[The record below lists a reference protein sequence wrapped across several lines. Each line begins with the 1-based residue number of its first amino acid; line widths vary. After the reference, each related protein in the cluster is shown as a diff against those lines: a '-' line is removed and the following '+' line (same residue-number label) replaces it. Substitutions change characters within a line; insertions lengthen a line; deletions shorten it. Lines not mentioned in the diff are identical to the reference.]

1 MAHTPAR
8 EQASVE
14 VVGARKKPFSDVYHA
29 TLRLRWSATIG
40 GIVAVYLALNALF
53 AFGYVLTGGVV
64 GVRRRSFADAFFFSV
79 QTMGTIGYGAI
90 YPQTNAAHV
99 MVVAESVVG
108 MLTTALVTGLVF
120 TKFSRSTGRI
130 VFSREAVITLM
141 DGVPTLMFRV
151 GNERANL
158 IVEALMRVSLV
169 RTEVTAE
176 GMTFYRLY
184 DLVLAR
190 DRSQAMSRSWSVMHP
205 IKGASPLVGATP
217 ESLIK
222 DEIELFVSVVGTDE
236 TTVQPVHARH
246 TYYHDEIVWGA
257 RHADVLTDKG
267 DKLVLDLRRFHELE
281 PTVATEASPDP
292 RPAADA

>member
-1 MAHTPAR
+1 MAHTSAR
-8 EQASVE
+8 EQANVE
-14 VVGARKKPFSDVYHA
+14 VVGARKKLFGDVYHA
-29 TLRLRWSATIG
+29 TLRLRWSATLG

-53 AFGYVLTGGVV
+53 ACGYVVTGGVT
-64 GVRRRSFADAFFFSV
+64 GVRRRSFEDAFFFSV
-79 QTMGTIGYGAI
+79 QTMGTIGYGAM
-90 YPQTNAAHV
+90 YPHTGAAHA

-120 TKFSRSTGRI
+120 AKFSRSTGRI

-205 IKGASPLVGATP
+205 ITGVSPLLGATP

-257 RHADVLTDKG
+257 RHADVLTDEG
-267 DKLVLDLRRFHELE
+267 DKLVLDLRRFHDLE
-281 PTVATEASPDP
+281 PTVATDAFPYP
-292 RPAADA
+292 RPTAS